1 MITNTNLAERVYILY
16 PAFNRENK
24 LEPYVLAVKE
34 SNCWVTK
41 IIPIHY
47 FNKRER
53 FFIGLM
59 RIFEAVVKERWFSTL
74 SCKQWVEEWDY
85 YDKKNVAFLNPPK
98 VSRSIPL
105 NYFFVW
111 KILTEMEEKTLGDGR
126 GTSMKWAEMLVVSL
140 AAVYQGFYSHLE
152 Y

>member
-1 MITNTNLAERVYILY
+1 M
-16 PAFNRENK
+16 
-24 LEPYVLAVKE
+24 
-34 SNCWVTK
+34 
-41 IIPIHY
+41 
-47 FNKRER
+47 
-53 FFIGLM
+53 
-59 RIFEAVVKERWFSTL
+59 
-74 SCKQWVEEWDY
+74 
-85 YDKKNVAFLNPPK
+85 AFLNPPK